1 MKFSATERRAL
12 YIGAGL
18 TVLVL
23 VARLMGIGEGL
34 SLRSLDFLFYLRGPV
49 EPKTPIVI
57 VAIDNE
63 SFNEM
68 PERWTWP
75 RGFYAKEID
84 RIMKGKPKAI
94 VFDMLFTE
102 ESASAPQQDTELAAA
117 CRRSG
122 CVILGAELVHV
133 RDKQFEY
140 EEMKLPIK
148 ELQKAIYSTG
158 VVNTPQDPDAF
169 VRRGG
174 LVWKV
179 HDERHFSL
187 AMEALRKYLT
197 VGKGEINLD
206 NAQIEFGERKIPVDE
221 KGQMLINYS
230 GPSKTFKT
238 VPFYQVFKGMIDPA
252 IFKDA
257 IVFIGATAVDLHDV
271 FHMPFTWDP
280 IDALQEAT
288 QMPGVEIHANVIE
301 TIVQQRFIR
310 QLPDLVAPLLVL
322 GLGLLVSFI
331 AIRARIWISLVV
343 AVSTGFG
350 LMAISIWLFTSQ
362 MTFMEFVH
370 PLFAV
375 GFAFLGCTTYRASVE
390 MREKQRVRAT
400 FARYVSPHV
409 LTTVLTNP
417 PELGGSR
424 RVATILFSD
433 VRGFTS
439 MSEKLTAH
447 EVVEILNEYLT
458 EMVDEVL
465 KHDGTLDKF
474 VGDAVMAVYGSPM
487 DQPDHALRAVSTAWE
502 MHLRHEALKKKWVEE
517 GKVPFEI
524 GIGLNTGEVV
534 AGNMGSPNRM
544 EFTVIGDNVN
554 LAARMES
561 ATKDAGAKILMS
573 ESTYLLVKDHVQ
585 IKELPPVHMKGKSED
600 IKVFALLGVDEAAKA
615 LVRTKTGQLSTK
627 VTARR

>member
-1 MKFSATERRAL
+1 MKLTSTERRSL
-12 YIGAGL
+12 GIGAGI
-18 TVLVL
+18 TVVVL
-23 VARLMGIGEGL
+23 IARLMGMGEGL

-102 ESASAPQQDTELAAA
+102 ESASAPQQDSELAAA

-122 CVILGAELVHV
+122 CVIMGAEIVHV

-148 ELQKAIYSTG
+148 ELQHAIYSTG

-206 NAQIEFGERKIPVDE
+206 SAQIEFGERKIPVDE
-221 KGQMLINYS
+221 KGQMLINFS
-230 GPSKTFKT
+230 GPAKTFKT

-257 IVFIGATAVDLHDV
+257 IVFIGSTAADLHDD

-280 IDALQEAT
+280 IESLQESGK
-288 QMPGVEIHANVIE
+288 MPGVEIHANVIE

-310 QLPDLVAPLLVL
+310 QLPDLAAPLLVL
-322 GLGLLVSFI
+322 GLGLLVSFV
-331 AIRARIWISLVV
+331 AIRARIWVSLVV
-343 AVSTGFG
+343 AFATGAG
-350 LMAISIWLFTSQ
+350 LVGISIWLFIQQ

-370 PLFAV
+370 PLIAIST
-375 GFAFLGCTTYRASVE
+375 AFLGCTTYRASVE

-409 LTTVLTNP
+409 LTTVLSNP
-417 PELGGSR
+417 PALGGAR

-458 EMVDEVL
+458 EMVAVVL
-465 KHDGTLDKF
+465 QHDGTLDKF
-474 VGDAVMAVYGSPM
+474 VGDAVMVVFNSPM
-487 DQPDHALRAVSTAWE
+487 DQADHALRAVSTAWH
-502 MHLRHEALKKKWVEE
+502 MHLKHEELKQKWLAE
-517 GKVPFEI
+517 GKTPFEI
-524 GIGLNTGEVV
+524 GIGVNTGEVV

-554 LAARMES
+554 LAARLES
-561 ATKDAGAKILMS
+561 ATKEVGAKILIS
-573 ESTYLLVKDHVQ
+573 ESTLALVKDQVDVKEHPPIHV
-585 IKELPPVHMKGKSED
+585 KGKSAD
-600 IKVFALLGVDEAAKA
+600 IPIFQLLGVKAEAAAMVQQTFKGHA
-615 LVRTKTGQLSTK
+615 AISKKR
-627 VTARR
+627 